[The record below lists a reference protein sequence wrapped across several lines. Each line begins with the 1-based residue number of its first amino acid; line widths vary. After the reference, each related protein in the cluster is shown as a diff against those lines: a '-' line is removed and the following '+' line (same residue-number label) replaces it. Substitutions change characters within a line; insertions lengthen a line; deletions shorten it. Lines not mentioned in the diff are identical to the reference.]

1 MKYDV
6 VIRCKNEMEWL
17 PRVLNS
23 INNQSLKPT
32 KIILVD
38 NSSTDGSLNYAEQSG
53 CTVLKYDR
61 SEFNYS
67 YALNLG
73 INATTEQ
80 EVLILSAHCE
90 LVTDESVLN
99 MIEVRH
105 AYKAAGVF
113 GRQIPTV
120 HSNPIDTR
128 DLVTV
133 FGRERIVFESYPFF
147 HNAFSLIERT
157 AWEKCQFDEKHN
169 GIEDRIW
176 ARQQALRGRKII
188 YEPESVV
195 YHEHGLNQGASI
207 DRAHRV
213 CDNLKVLHK
222 DDIFSWPD
230 F

>member
-23 INNQSLKPT
+23 IYNQSLKPT

-90 LVTDESVLN
+90 LVTYESVLN

-176 ARQQALRGRKII
+176 ARQQALSGRKII

-207 DRAHRV
+207 DRAHTV

>member
-23 INNQSLKPT
+23 IYNQSLKPT

-147 HNAFSLIERT
+147 HNAFSLIERP

-176 ARQQALRGRKII
+176 ARQQALSGRKII

>member
-1 MKYDV
+1 
-6 VIRCKNEMEWL
+6 MEWL

-23 INNQSLKPT
+23 IYNQSLKPT

-176 ARQQALRGRKII
+176 ARQQALSGRKII

>member
-23 INNQSLKPT
+23 IYNQSLKPT
-32 KIILVD
+32 KIILGD

-176 ARQQALRGRKII
+176 ARQQALSGRKII

>member
-23 INNQSLKPT
+23 IYNQSLKPT

-133 FGRERIVFESYPFF
+133 FGRERIVYESYPFF

-176 ARQQALRGRKII
+176 ARQQALSGRKII

-195 YHEHGLNQGASI
+195 YHEHGLNRGSFYRQSSQG
-207 DRAHRV
+207 
-213 CDNLKVLHK
+213 L
-222 DDIFSWPD
+222 
-230 F
+230 